1 MKQILAALVIA
12 LTFLCAAPAN
22 ASGDSSCYPD
32 WKVKQTDYNGCSSTA
47 VLSPGNDTRVNLL
60 MLLYDRHGSVGPASR
75 YSYDI
80 IERRG
85 EAEPFDWP
93 SFALKLGPS
102 PASEDD
108 GTTGDFPF
116 GTRCMSNMAAGADF
130 IAAVARA
137 KGLTE
142 SEKATLTAVR
152 TTLKPEC
159 SGDTKA
165 ASVAQEA
172 LAQVQSTTGRSFAA
186 YLVGAAAFYDGD
198 FATAHAHFMRVDP
211 KASVWLA
218 EAASYML
225 ARTTL
230 NDATL
235 TAFDEYGGISEKGAD
250 ESRVRTAEAEFGNYL
265 KAYPDG
271 QYAVSAKGLLR
282 RVYWLGNRK
291 DALAAEYA
299 AQFAQGD
306 PAKRNVTFPDL
317 VQEFDIK
324 AMSLLKL
331 EEVKDPVILAVL
343 LLRDMRKP
351 DDPKYADYGTPPVTR
366 AALDAFKPAFTGR
379 EALFGYLQAVHAFYV
394 ADNPADVLKLIPA
407 AKPKGGYLEYSRLM
421 LRALALDALSD
432 PTART
437 ALTSAVAVA
446 ALPHQRGAAE
456 LALALHDER
465 AKSTDR
471 VFAADSIIRDPDIR
485 EILLRYQAG
494 PSLLRKLAV
503 SGASPREKQ
512 TAIYTLL
519 YKNLTRGIYGDFL
532 RDLTLIP
539 AEAKRRAADDYESPL
554 YTDIAIFRWSG
565 STDFMCP
572 ALKTIA
578 TNLAARPK
586 DPAGLICLGEF
597 IRLSGLD
604 PEYYGVTRALDDQPE
619 KNELGGS
626 PSQFAGKRFSRL
638 DAYKAIMADPAA
650 GAGNRAYALYRAVH
664 CYAPAGYNGC
674 DATEVPTAQRK
685 AWFDQLKKQYPA
697 SVWAKKLRYYW

>member
-1 MKQILAALVIA
+1 M
-12 LTFLCAAPAN
+12 
-22 ASGDSSCYPD
+22 
-32 WKVKQTDYNGCSSTA
+32 
-47 VLSPGNDTRVNLL
+47 
-60 MLLYDRHGSVGPASR
+60 
-75 YSYDI
+75 
-80 IERRG
+80 
-85 EAEPFDWP
+85 
-93 SFALKLGPS
+93 
-102 PASEDD
+102 
-108 GTTGDFPF
+108 
-116 GTRCMSNMAAGADF
+116 
-130 IAAVARA
+130 
-137 KGLTE
+137 
-142 SEKATLTAVR
+142 
-152 TTLKPEC
+152 
-159 SGDTKA
+159 
-165 ASVAQEA
+165 
-172 LAQVQSTTGRSFAA
+172 QSTTGRSFAA

-306 PAKRNVTFPDL
+306 AAKRNVTFPDL

-331 EEVKDPVILAVL
+331 EEVKDPSSSPCFCCAICANPTIPNMPTMARHRSPARRLMRSSPH
-343 LLRDMRKP
+343 LR
-351 DDPKYADYGTPPVTR
+351 A
-366 AALDAFKPAFTGR
+366 GR
-379 EALFGYLQAVHAFYV
+379 RLFGYLQAVHAFYV

-421 LRALALDALSD
+421 LRAVALDALSD

-471 VFAADSIIRDPDIR
+471 VFAADSMIRDPDIR

-512 TAIYTLL
+512 AAIYTLL
-519 YKNLTRGIYGDFL
+519 YKNLTRGFYGDFL

-586 DPAGLICLGEF
+586 DPAGFNLPRRIHPF
-597 IRLSGLD
+597 KRSGPGILWCH
-604 PEYYGVTRALDDQPE
+604 P
-619 KNELGGS
+619 
-626 PSQFAGKRFSRL
+626 
-638 DAYKAIMADPAA
+638 
-650 GAGNRAYALYRAVH
+650 GAG
-664 CYAPAGYNGC
+664 
-674 DATEVPTAQRK
+674 
-685 AWFDQLKKQYPA
+685 
-697 SVWAKKLRYYW
+697 